1 MDKTEIKKFV
11 DVEQVI
17 RNKSER
23 LHRLTPK
30 FVINWLRRIVHEDEV
45 NYILSKYEHL
55 EGLPFIEATLNEL
68 GLKVEPLGYLD
79 WAPQGRYIFVAN
91 HPLGGMDGLALMM
104 VVGRRSPNIVFPVND
119 ILLAIPNTK
128 SLFVPINKHGRN
140 PHLVKQLD
148 ETFAGDRTLLYFPAG
163 LCSRRQGGRIIDLE
177 WKKTFV
183 TKARLH
189 HRDIIPVHAQGSNSN
204 FFYHLAN
211 LRKALGIKFNIEML
225 FLVDEMAKQKGKTL
239 TLRFGK
245 PIPYTI
251 LDHRYTDSQWAARIK
266 NHVYKL
272 AKNPD
277 AVFEP

>member
-1 MDKTEIKKFV
+1 MENFEIKKFV

-17 RNKSER
+17 RSKSEK
-23 LHRLTPK
+23 LHRMVPR
-30 FVINWLRRIVHEDEV
+30 FVINWLRRVVHEDEV
-45 NYILSKYEHL
+45 NYILSKYNHL

-68 GLKVEPLGYLD
+68 GLKVVTEGHLNWDPK
-79 WAPQGRYIFVAN
+79 GRYIFVAN

-104 VVGRRSPNIVFPVND
+104 VVGRRMPDIVFPVND
-119 ILLAIPNTK
+119 ILLAIPNTR

-163 LCSRRQGGRIIDLE
+163 LCSRRQHGRIIDLE

-189 HRDIIPVHAQGSNSN
+189 RRDIIPVHAEGSNSK
-204 FFYHLAN
+204 FFYRLAN
-211 LRKALGIKFNIEML
+211 IRKALGIKFNIEML

-245 PIPYTI
+245 PIPYTV
-251 LDHRYTDSQWAARIK
+251 LDNRYTDSQWAARIK
-266 NHVYKL
+266 EHVYKL
-272 AKNPD
+272 ALDPD
-277 AVFEP
+277 TPFEP